1 MFKKNN
7 VELGKFLSKMQ
18 IPDPMKGK
26 FQLSDLLKI
35 KNCKGHHEQSQTTGR
50 VQDAVPSILR
60 AQKS

>member
-18 IPDPMKGK
+18 IPDAMKGK
-26 FQLSDLLKI
+26 FQLSVLLKN

-50 VQDAVPSILR
+50 DQEAVPSILR
-60 AQKS
+60 AEKS